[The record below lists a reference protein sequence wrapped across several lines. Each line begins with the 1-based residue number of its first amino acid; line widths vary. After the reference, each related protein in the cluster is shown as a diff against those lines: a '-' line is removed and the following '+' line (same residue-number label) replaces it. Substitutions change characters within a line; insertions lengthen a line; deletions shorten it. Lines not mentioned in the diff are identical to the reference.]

1 MKRNQELKQCPFC
14 RHLPRIRY
22 TFGRPVIECDNPKCK
37 MKPSTW
43 LHSNTH
49 NFNKL
54 VKIWNTRK
62 YENDED
68 LCPHGYKDWDDCPD
82 CCH

>member
-1 MKRNQELKQCPFC
+1 MKRSEDLKPCLFC
-14 RHLPRIRY
+14 KHYPSIRY
-22 TFGRPVIECDNPKCK
+22 TFGKLVIECSNTKCGLQ
-37 MKPSTW
+37 PSTW
-43 LHSNTH
+43 LHSKTN
-49 NFNKL
+49 NIAKL

-62 YENDED
+62 YDVDED